1 MMARLYGD
9 EQFPREVV
17 ELLRAMG
24 HNILTVQ
31 EAGKDNQKIPDEE
44 VLAFA
49 VSENRAVLTLN
60 RRHFI
65 RLHSLQPDHA
75 GIIVCKA
82 DQDLARMATNIN
94 EAISSLATLTG
105 QLIRVYRSGP
115 SSIS

>member
-1 MMARLYGD
+1 MMAHLYGD

-65 RLHSLQPDHA
+65 RLHSLQSDHA

-94 EAISSLATLTG
+94 EAISSLATLTN

>member
-1 MMARLYGD
+1 MARLYAD
-9 EQFPREVV
+9 EQFPRVVV
-17 ELLRAMG
+17 ELLRSMS

-75 GIIVCKA
+75 GIIVCRA
-82 DQDLARMATNIN
+82 EDDLTRMAVNIN
-94 EAISSLATLTG
+94 EAISSLETLTG

-115 SSIS
+115 PSIS